1 MASKS
6 REAHSERMSR
16 REASGRK
23 QDKRTQDSLKKI
35 RNAYAEL
42 LGEGYNPAVIS
53 VSMLADR
60 ANIDRKTFYNYYD
73 GIYALDN
80 AIVNEIG
87 AMFRE
92 TFSRNPMPERGN
104 LPHVFFKALAEVLNE
119 DIDFYGSMFKLGSGT
134 ALGKAVRDIAKEET
148 SKIVKTRHTAT
159 KELDIA
165 LDFIIAGS
173 LEVYRQ
179 WYELDPRPPLASY
192 SAIISEMCYS
202 GIYSVLD
209 RKEEQ

>member
-1 MASKS
+1 MASRS
-6 REAHSERMSR
+6 RDEHAERMKER
-16 REASGRK
+16 AEAGRK
-23 QDKRTQDSLKKI
+23 PDKRTQDSLKKI
-35 RNAYAEL
+35 RNAYAEM
-42 LGEGYNPAVIS
+42 LGEGYNPATVS
-53 VSMLADR
+53 VSMLAER

-73 GIYALDN
+73 GIYALEN
-80 AIVNEIG
+80 AIVSEIG
-87 AMFRE
+87 EMFRE
-92 TFSRNPMPERGN
+92 TFCRNPMPERGN

-119 DIDFYGSMFKLGSGT
+119 DIDFYGAMFKLGSGS
-134 ALGKAVRDIAKEET
+134 ALGRAVREIVKEET
-148 SKIVKTRHTAT
+148 SKIVKSRHKAT
-159 KELDIA
+159 KELEIA

-209 RKEEQ
+209 REVK